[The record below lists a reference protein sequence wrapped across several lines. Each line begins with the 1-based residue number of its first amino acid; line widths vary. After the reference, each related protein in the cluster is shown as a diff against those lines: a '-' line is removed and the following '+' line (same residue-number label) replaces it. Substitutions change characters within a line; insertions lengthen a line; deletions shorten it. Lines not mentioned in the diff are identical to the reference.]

1 MHSFKK
7 SMLQKKSRLNK
18 SRDSEERQVEKGN
31 FAASKPLCVY
41 YNVLERQ
48 VCRGMGWQALVSV
61 PVMVNAVMFCTGCPE
76 KQELSHSYYLKVS
89 RILDPA
95 LTLVPHFSLSLVPES
110 NRILRGSKTNEMDTI
125 TSISIGFKDI
135 HTGQD
140 MMAQTPTTGTD
151 LQLNFAFRQKP
162 QRDKKMVKKA
172 EWKTRLAF
180 LGLDEVHKQSR
191 LRFSETLSHR
201 IFSHPSSTRL
211 STMGAKMNL
220 PL

>member
-1 MHSFKK
+1 
-7 SMLQKKSRLNK
+7 
-18 SRDSEERQVEKGN
+18 
-31 FAASKPLCVY
+31 
-41 YNVLERQ
+41 
-48 VCRGMGWQALVSV
+48 
-61 PVMVNAVMFCTGCPE
+61 MFCTGCPE

-95 LTLVPHFSLSLVPES
+95 LTLVPHFSLSLVPEV

-125 TSISIGFKDI
+125 TSISIGFNDI

-140 MMAQTPTTGTD
+140 MLTQTPTTRTD

-162 QRDKKMVKKA
+162 QRDKKMEKKKKKKA

-180 LGLDEVHKQSR
+180 LGLDEVHKQSG

-201 IFSHPSSTRL
+201 VLSHTSSTRL
-211 STMGAKMNL
+211 SQQWAQK
-220 PL
+220 